1 MIRTCLTVDQLEEL
15 YSELMDNGKEVDII
29 DEVAHPPEYSRS
41 DDSIIISQHSDV
53 VVPLDDVINILNKY
67 FNTTYSELCEL
78 TNERVS

>member
-1 MIRTCLTVDQLEEL
+1 MRTCLTVNQLEEL
-15 YSELMDNGKEVDII
+15 YSELMNSSSEVDII

-53 VVPLDDVINILNKY
+53 VIPISDVIHILNNY

>member
-1 MIRTCLTVDQLEEL
+1 MRTCLTVNQLEEL
-15 YSELMDNGKEVDII
+15 YSELMSNATEVDII

-53 VVPLDDVINILNKY
+53 VIPLSDVIHILNNY

>member
-1 MIRTCLTVDQLEEL
+1 MIRTCLTVNQLEEL
-15 YSELMDNGKEVDII
+15 YSELMSSSSEVDII

-53 VVPLDDVINILNKY
+53 VIPISDVIHILNNY

-78 TNERVS
+78 TDERVS

>member
-1 MIRTCLTVDQLEEL
+1 MRTCLTVNQLEEL
-15 YSELMDNGKEVDII
+15 YSELMSSSSEVDII

-53 VVPLDDVINILNKY
+53 VIPISDVIHILNNY

>member
-1 MIRTCLTVDQLEEL
+1 MRTCLTVNQLEEL
-15 YSELMDNGKEVDII
+15 YSELMSNSSEVDII

-53 VVPLDDVINILNKY
+53 VIPISDVIHILNNY